1 MTNKTQMK
9 TICITVI
16 VMNVIAAV
24 TCVISKDGLSAL
36 NHITIAL
43 SWGIILILI
52 HKSNDYYDEI

>member
-1 MTNKTQMK
+1 MK
-9 TICITVI
+9 TICIAVI

-24 TCVISKDGLSAL
+24 TCLISKDGLSAL

-52 HKSNDYYDEI
+52 YKSNDYYDEI

>member
-1 MTNKTQMK
+1 MK
-9 TICITVI
+9 TICIAII

-24 TCVISKDGLSAL
+24 TCVISKEGLSAL
-36 NHITIAL
+36 NHITIAV